1 MIRPCRE
8 KEENEMT
15 LARKLCAALCGA
27 VEKINAGAEKLFAGK
42 DRLASDTR
50 AEAYIGEAVKILI
63 AVVIG
68 ALLLTL
74 AYALMKDTVFPSVA
88 EKIQDLFTYSA

>member
-1 MIRPCRE
+1 M
-8 KEENEMT
+8 
-15 LARKLCAALCGA
+15 KLFKK
-27 VEKINAGAEKLFAGK
+27 VQNAIEKLNARISGAAGG
-42 DRLASDTR
+42 RMASDER

-74 AYALMKDTVFPSVA
+74 AYALMKDTVFPAVA
-88 EKIQDLFTYSA
+88 QKVTEMFSYSA

>member
-1 MIRPCRE
+1 MTILKKAALAAKAAAERINSRISRRE
-8 KEENEMT
+8 K
-15 LARKLCAALCGA
+15 
-27 VEKINAGAEKLFAGK
+27 
-42 DRLASDTR
+42 LASDLR

-74 AYALMKDTVFPSVA
+74 AYALMKDTVFPAVA
-88 EKIQDLFTYSA
+88 AKITDLFNYSA

>member
-1 MIRPCRE
+1 MSVLKKAARAAKAAAERINSRISRRE
-8 KEENEMT
+8 Q
-15 LARKLCAALCGA
+15 
-27 VEKINAGAEKLFAGK
+27 
-42 DRLASDTR
+42 LASDER

-74 AYALMKDTVFPSVA
+74 AYALMKDTVFPAVA
-88 EKIQDLFTYSA
+88 AKITDLFNYSA